1 MKINEL
7 KEEIRKRQIE
17 LQEKE
22 KALPIHSITPY
33 QMRAIIELEESIKN
47 LEKKMELAEQKGETV

>member
-7 KEEIRKRQIE
+7 KEEIRRRQIE

-22 KALPIHSITPY
+22 KALPAHSITPY
-33 QMRAIIELEESIKN
+33 QMRAIMELEESIKN
-47 LEKKMELAEQKGETV
+47 MEKKLELLEQHGEKA